1 MSFNVMDEIIYDN
14 KRFIII
20 DEVEVKNN
28 RYFFLSTTE
37 KPITGEV
44 VEYKIEDNEL
54 YINDSIPDDVKREV
68 LLERANRINIEE
80 NQ

>member
-37 KPITGEV
+37 KPITGDV
-44 VEYKIEDNEL
+44 VEYKIENDEL
-54 YINDSIPDDVKREV
+54 YINNDISDEIKKDV
-68 LLERANRINIEE
+68 LLIIANNIKIKE
-80 NQ
+80 N

>member
-54 YINDSIPDDVKREV
+54 YINDSIPDDMKREV
-68 LLERANRINIEE
+68 LLEIANRINIEE
-80 NQ
+80 N

>member
-20 DEVEVKNN
+20 DEVEIKNN

-68 LLERANRINIEE
+68 LLEIANRINIEE
-80 NQ
+80 N

>member
-44 VEYKIEDNEL
+44 VEYKIEGNSL
-54 YINDSIPDDVKREV
+54 
-68 LLERANRINIEE
+68 
-80 NQ
+80 

>member
-68 LLERANRINIEE
+68 LLEIANRIDIEE
-80 NQ
+80 N

>member
-54 YINDSIPDDVKREV
+54 YINDSIPYDVKREV
-68 LLERANRINIEE
+68 LLEIANRINIEE
-80 NQ
+80 N

>member
-44 VEYKIEDNEL
+44 VEYRIEDNEL

-68 LLERANRINIEE
+68 LLEIANRINIEE
-80 NQ
+80 N

>member
-1 MSFNVMDEIIYDN
+1 MSFNVLDEIIYDN

-68 LLERANRINIEE
+68 LLEIANRINIEE
-80 NQ
+80 N

>member
-14 KRFIII
+14 ERFIII

-68 LLERANRINIEE
+68 LLEIANRINIEE
-80 NQ
+80 N

>member
-68 LLERANRINIEE
+68 LLEIANRINIEE

>member
-44 VEYKIEDNEL
+44 VEYKIEGNEL
-54 YINDSIPDDVKREV
+54 YINDSTPDDMKREV
-68 LLERANRINIEE
+68 LLEIANRINIEE
-80 NQ
+80 N

>member
-1 MSFNVMDEIIYDN
+1 MSFNVMDEIIYYN

-68 LLERANRINIEE
+68 LLEIANRINIEE
-80 NQ
+80 N

>member
-28 RYFFLSTTE
+28 RYFFLPTTE
-37 KPITGEV
+37 KRITGEV

-68 LLERANRINIEE
+68 LLEIANRINIEE
-80 NQ
+80 N

>member
-1 MSFNVMDEIIYDN
+1 MSFNVMDEIIYDK

-20 DEVEVKNN
+20 DEVKVKNN

-68 LLERANRINIEE
+68 LLEIANRINIEE
-80 NQ
+80 N

>member
-68 LLERANRINIEE
+68 LLEIANRINIEE
-80 NQ
+80 N

>member
-1 MSFNVMDEIIYDN
+1 MSFNVTDEIIYDN

-44 VEYKIEDNEL
+44 VGYKIEDNEL

-68 LLERANRINIEE
+68 LLEIANRINIEE
-80 NQ
+80 N